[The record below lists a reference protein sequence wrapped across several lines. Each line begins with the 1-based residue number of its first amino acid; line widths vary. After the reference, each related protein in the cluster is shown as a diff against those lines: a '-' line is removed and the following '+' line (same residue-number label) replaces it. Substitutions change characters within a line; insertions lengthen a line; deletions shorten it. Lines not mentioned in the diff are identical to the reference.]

1 MLKLAGSLLI
11 IGATTLWGMAA
22 AEGLRDQYEQMRLLQ
37 SLLYA
42 LRSEILYARSY
53 LEEAF
58 AKIGETAPEPYRG
71 WLLGMS
77 EIMRQKSGVPFCQIW
92 SRGIQES
99 LRESGLEQEEKD
111 KLSEIGKRLGNA
123 DMEAQKPNNQR
134 DYQKFFENSSL
145 AFEKYDSSKEQDLQ
159 MEMLEQLDDE
169 LRAGG
174 WAN

>member
-22 AEGLRDQYEQMRLLQ
+22 AERLREQYEQMRLLQ

-58 AKIGETAPEPYRG
+58 AKIGESAPEPYQG

-77 EIMRQKSGVPFCQIW
+77 ETMRRKTGIPFYQIW
-92 SRGIQES
+92 SGGIQEA
-99 LRESGLEQEEKD
+99 LQGSGLAQEEKD

-123 DMEAQKPNNQR
+123 DMEAQIR
-134 DYQKFFENSSL
+134 SL
-145 AFEKYDSSKEQDLQ
+145 DLYLEELKKSMEEKREGMKTRIRLCHCLGVMSGIFLTI
-159 MEMLEQLDDE
+159 LLV
-169 LRAGG
+169 
-174 WAN
+174 

>member
-1 MLKLAGSLLI
+1 MQFAF
-11 IGATTLWGMAA
+11 
-22 AEGLRDQYEQMRLLQ
+22 
-37 SLLYA
+37 LY
-42 LRSEILYARSY
+42 
-53 LEEAF
+53 
-58 AKIGETAPEPYRG
+58 
-71 WLLGMS
+71 
-77 EIMRQKSGVPFCQIW
+77 
-92 SRGIQES
+92 
-99 LRESGLEQEEKD
+99 
-111 KLSEIGKRLGNA
+111 A

>member
-1 MLKLAGSLLI
+1 MNNIAILFQNLGRYDEAEEMLV
-11 IGATTLWGMAA
+11 
-22 AEGLRDQYEQMRLLQ
+22 QMQEKYPEDYRVYMQ
-37 SLLYA
+37 FAFLY
-42 LRSEILYARSY
+42 
-53 LEEAF
+53 
-58 AKIGETAPEPYRG
+58 
-71 WLLGMS
+71 
-77 EIMRQKSGVPFCQIW
+77 
-92 SRGIQES
+92 
-99 LRESGLEQEEKD
+99 
-111 KLSEIGKRLGNA
+111 A